1 MHPMIK
7 PALRR
12 SWRGRHT
19 MQMGV
24 TRAHAVSIHPVD
36 SATGLFLRRLDG
48 TRGLDALRREAH
60 RFGLSPRSVDTLV
73 ARLTRAGLIDDGP
86 PPPNGTGT
94 PRDDHPTST
103 DRPRHIHR
111 SPHAGPPAA
120 HAARADDAPRSP
132 RARADPSR
140 TGPLSS
146 GPTVVLRRAR
156 PASSG
161 PSSSGPQPSASPGG
175 RGASSGGRGRDGVIP
190 ARLRAD
196 QASLSVVHP
205 EPGAAVARLGAR
217 RGLRVV
223 VRGAGRVGASVAALL
238 SAAGVGGVEVVDG
251 GCVEPW
257 DVAPGGVGAA
267 DLGRRRGDA
276 ALGAVRRA
284 GPWPAARGGRPGGA
298 VSLVVLAPRDGLGA
312 YAPDP
317 EVARRYREAG
327 IPHVYAG
334 VLEGT
339 GVVGPLVLPGGSACA
354 GCLAAARTEAEPEWP
369 RMLAQWR
376 SGGDREGVA
385 ACDVALATMVAG
397 LTAAHALTF
406 LDGRLPVCTG
416 ARLEFALPGLAW
428 ELTELDPHPR
438 CGCGAAAA
446 ADRDTGVAH
455 V

>member
-86 PPPNGTGT
+86 PPPNDTGT
-94 PRDDHPTST
+94 PRDDHPAST
-103 DRPRHIHR
+103 GRPRHIHR
-111 SPHAGPPAA
+111 SPDAGPPAA
-120 HAARADDAPRSP
+120 HAAPAVVLPRDRP
-132 RARADPSR
+132 P
-140 TGPLSS
+140 SS
-146 GPTVVLRRAR
+146 GS
-156 PASSG
+156 PAS
-161 PSSSGPQPSASPGG
+161 ASRAGRVPPPGARR
-175 RGASSGGRGRDGVIP
+175 RGGVIP

-205 EPGAAVARLGAR
+205 EPGAAEARLGAR

-257 DVAPGGVGAA
+257 DVAPGGVGAG
-267 DLGRRRGDA
+267 DVGRRRGDA

-298 VSLVVLAPRDGLGA
+298 VSLVVLAPRDGLAA

-327 IPHVYAG
+327 IPYVYAG

-376 SGGDREGVA
+376 TGGDREGVA

-428 ELTELDPHPR
+428 ELTKLDPHPR

>member
-48 TRGLDALRREAH
+48 TCGLDSLRREAH

-73 ARLTRAGLIDDGP
+73 ARLTRAGLIDEGP
-86 PPPNGTGT
+86 PPPNTTGT

-103 DRPRHIHR
+103 DRPRHVHR
-111 SPHAGPPAA
+111 
-120 HAARADDAPRSP
+120 
-132 RARADPSR
+132 
-140 TGPLSS
+140 
-146 GPTVVLRRAR
+146 
-156 PASSG
+156 
-161 PSSSGPQPSASPGG
+161 SASPGPAARPEPPLPDPPRPGPPLSGPLPEPPPSGAPPSGAG
-175 RGASSGGRGRDGVIP
+175 RRAGSIP
-190 ARLRAD
+190 ARLRGD

-205 EPGAAVARLGAR
+205 EPGAAVERLAAR

-238 SAAGVGGVEVVDG
+238 SAAGVGEVDVIDG

-257 DVAPGGVGAA
+257 DVAPCGVGPGEV
-267 DLGRRRGDA
+267 GRRRGEA
-276 ALGAVRRA
+276 VRGAVRRA
-284 GPWPAARGGRPGGA
+284 GPWPATRSGRSAGA
-298 VSLVVLAPRDGLGA
+298 VSLVVLAPRDGLA
-312 YAPDP
+312 SYAPDP
-317 EVARRYREAG
+317 EVARGYRESG

-354 GCLAAARTEAEPEWP
+354 GCLAAARAEREPEWP

-376 SGGDREGVA
+376 AGGDREGVA

>member
-19 MQMGV
+19 VQMGV

-48 TRGLDALRREAH
+48 TRGLESLRREAH
-60 RFGLSPRSVDTLV
+60 RFGLSPRSVDALV
-73 ARLTRAGLIDDGP
+73 ARLTGAGLIDEGP
-86 PPPNGTGT
+86 PPPNTTGT

-103 DRPRHIHR
+103 DRPRHVHR
-111 SPHAGPPAA
+111 
-120 HAARADDAPRSP
+120 
-132 RARADPSR
+132 
-140 TGPLSS
+140 
-146 GPTVVLRRAR
+146 
-156 PASSG
+156 
-161 PSSSGPQPSASPGG
+161 SASPGPPS
-175 RGASSGGRGRDGVIP
+175 GAGHPRAGAIP
-190 ARLRAD
+190 ARLRGD

-205 EPGAAVARLGAR
+205 EPGAAVARLAAR
-217 RGLRVV
+217 RGLRVL

-238 SAAGVGGVEVVDG
+238 SAAGVGEVDVVDG

-257 DVAPGGVGAA
+257 DVAPCGVGPGEV
-267 DLGRRRGDA
+267 GRRRGEA
-276 ALGAVRRA
+276 ARGAVRRT
-284 GPWPAARGGRPGGA
+284 GPWPAARGGRRAGA
-298 VSLVVLAPRDGLGA
+298 VSLVVLAPRDGLAA

-354 GCLAAARTEAEPEWP
+354 GCLAAARAEREPEWP

-376 SGGDREGVA
+376 AGGDREGVA

-406 LDGRLPVCTG
+406 LDGRLPACTG

>member
-19 MQMGV
+19 VQMGV
-24 TRAHAVSIHPVD
+24 TRAHAVSIQPVD
-36 SATGLFLRRLDG
+36 AATGLFLRRLDG
-48 TRGLDALRREAH
+48 TRGLDSLRREAH
-60 RFGLSPRSVDTLV
+60 RFGLSARSVDTLV
-73 ARLTRAGLIDDGP
+73 ARLTRAGLIDEGP
-86 PPPNGTGT
+86 PAPKGTVT

-103 DRPRHIHR
+103 DRPRRVHR
-111 SPHAGPPAA
+111 SPGAGLVAPAAAGP
-120 HAARADDAPRSP
+120 
-132 RARADPSR
+132 
-140 TGPLSS
+140 G
-146 GPTVVLRRAR
+146 
-156 PASSG
+156 G
-161 PSSSGPQPSASPGG
+161 PST
-175 RGASSGGRGRDGVIP
+175 SGGRRPGGAIP
-190 ARLRAD
+190 ARLRGD

-205 EPGAAVARLGAR
+205 EPGAAVERLRAR

-257 DVAPGGVGAA
+257 DVTPGGVGAG
-267 DLGRRRGDA
+267 DVGRRRRDA

-284 GPWPAARGGRPGGA
+284 GPWPAARGGAAGGA
-298 VSLVVLAPRDGLGA
+298 VSLVVLAPRDGLAA

-317 EVARRYREAG
+317 EIALRYRAAG
-327 IPHVYAG
+327 VPHVYAG

-354 GCLAAARTEAEPEWP
+354 GCLAAARAEREPEWP

-376 SGGDREGVA
+376 AGGDREGVA

>member
-12 SWRGRHT
+12 SWRDRHT

-86 PPPNGTGT
+86 PPPNDTGT

-103 DRPRHIHR
+103 GRPRRIHR
-111 SPHAGPPAA
+111 SADAGPPVV
-120 HAARADDAPRSP
+120 HAAPA
-132 RARADPSR
+132 
-140 TGPLSS
+140 
-146 GPTVVLRRAR
+146 VVLPRDR
-156 PASSG
+156 PPSSG
-161 PSSSGPQPSASPGG
+161 PSPSGPPASASRAGRVSPPGG
-175 RGASSGGRGRDGVIP
+175 RRRGGVIP

-205 EPGAAVARLGAR
+205 EPGAAEARLRAR

-257 DVAPGGVGAA
+257 DVAPGGAGAG
-267 DLGRRRGDA
+267 DVGRRRGDA
-276 ALGAVRRA
+276 AVGAVRRA
-284 GPWPAARGGRPGGA
+284 GPWQAARGGRPGGA
-298 VSLVVLAPRDGLGA
+298 VSLVVLAPRDGLAA

-327 IPHVYAG
+327 IPYVYAG

-376 SGGDREGVA
+376 AGGDREGVA
-385 ACDVALATMVAG
+385 ACDVALATMVTG

-428 ELTELDPHPR
+428 ELTKLDPHPR

>member
-24 TRAHAVSIHPVD
+24 TRAHAVSIQPVD
-36 SATGLFLRRLDG
+36 DATGLFLRRLDG

-60 RFGLSPRSVDTLV
+60 AFGLSPRAVDVLV
-73 ARLTRAGLIDDGP
+73 ARLTRAGLIDEGP
-86 PPPNGTGT
+86 PPPNDTGT
-94 PRDDHPTST
+94 PRDGHPTST
-103 DRPRHIHR
+103 ALPRRIHR
-111 SPHAGPPAA
+111 CPRPGPPAPHRPA
-120 HAARADDAPRSP
+120 PSDAAPSEPPPSPAARAGAG
-132 RARADPSR
+132 RAGAGRAD
-140 TGPLSS
+140 
-146 GPTVVLRRAR
+146 A
-156 PASSG
+156 A
-161 PSSSGPQPSASPGG
+161 ASPSPPAGAGRRGG
-175 RGASSGGRGRDGVIP
+175 AIP
-190 ARLRAD
+190 ARLRGD

-205 EPGAAVARLGAR
+205 EPGAAADRLRAR

-223 VRGAGRVGASVAALL
+223 VRGAGRVGAPVAALL
-238 SAAGVGGVEVVDG
+238 SAAGVGGVEVLDG

-257 DVAPGGVGAA
+257 DVAPGGVAAA
-267 DLGRRRGDA
+267 DVGRRRKDA

-284 GPWPAARGGRPGGA
+284 RPWPVARGGCPDGA
-298 VSLVVLAPRDGLGA
+298 VALVVLAPRDGLGA

-317 EVARRYREAG
+317 EVARPYREAG

-354 GCLAAARTEAEPEWP
+354 GCLAAARAEQEPEWP

-376 SGGDREGVA
+376 AGDDREGVA

-406 LDGRLPVCTG
+406 LDGRLPACTG
-416 ARLEFALPGLAW
+416 ARLECALPGLAW
-428 ELTELDPHPR
+428 ELTKLDPHPR

>member
-73 ARLTRAGLIDDGP
+73 ARLTRAGLIDEGP
-86 PPPNGTGT
+86 PPPNTTGT
-94 PRDDHPTST
+94 PPDDHPTST
-103 DRPRHIHR
+103 DRPRGIHP
-111 SPHAGPPAA
+111 SPSPDPPAPPAA
-120 HAARADDAPRSP
+120 APSGPPPSAARRGG
-132 RARADPSR
+132 ARGGA
-140 TGPLSS
+140 
-146 GPTVVLRRAR
+146 RR
-156 PASSG
+156 
-161 PSSSGPQPSASPGG
+161 GG
-175 RGASSGGRGRDGVIP
+175 AIP
-190 ARLRAD
+190 ARLRGD

-205 EPGAAVARLGAR
+205 EPGAAAERLAAR
-217 RGLRVV
+217 RGLRVL

-238 SAAGVGGVEVVDG
+238 AAAGVGEVEVVDG

-257 DVAPGGVGAA
+257 DVAPGGVGAG
-267 DLGRRRGDA
+267 DVGRRRRDA

-298 VSLVVLAPRDGLGA
+298 VSLVVLAPRDGLAA

-317 EVARRYREAG
+317 EVARRCREAG
-327 IPHVYAG
+327 FPHVYAG

-354 GCLAAARTEAEPEWP
+354 GCLAAARAEREPEWP
-369 RMLAQWR
+369 RLLAQWR

-428 ELTELDPHPR
+428 ELTKLDPHPR

>member
-1 MHPMIK
+1 
-7 PALRR
+7 
-12 SWRGRHT
+12 
-19 MQMGV
+19 MQIGV

-48 TRGLDALRREAH
+48 TRGLEALRREGH

-86 PPPNGTGT
+86 PPPKGTGT
-94 PRDDHPTST
+94 PRDDHPAST
-103 DRPRHIHR
+103 DRPRRIHR

-120 HAARADDAPRSP
+120 HAPPADAARPP
-132 RARADPSR
+132 LPPTDPPPTDPPP
-140 TGPLSS
+140 TGPLPSGPPAAPRRSDSLSS
-146 GPTVVLRRAR
+146 GSSTAAPSTDR
-156 PASSG
+156 PSM
-161 PSSSGPQPSASPGG
+161 
-175 RGASSGGRGRDGVIP
+175 SGGRGRGGAIP
-190 ARLRAD
+190 ARLRGD
-196 QASLSVVHP
+196 RASLSVVHP
-205 EPGAAVARLGAR
+205 EPGAAVARLEAR

-257 DVAPGGVGAA
+257 DVAPGGVGAG
-267 DLGRRRGDA
+267 DVGRRRSDA

-298 VSLVVLAPRDGLGA
+298 VSLVVLAPRDGLAA

-354 GCLAAARTEAEPEWP
+354 GCLTAARTEREPEWP

-376 SGGDREGVA
+376 AGGDREGVA
-385 ACDVALATMVAG
+385 ACDVALATIVAG

>member
-60 RFGLSPRSVDTLV
+60 RFGLSPGSVDTLV
-73 ARLTRAGLIDDGP
+73 ARLARAGLVDVGP

-103 DRPRHIHR
+103 DFPRRIHGSARPGPAAVPDPPP
-111 SPHAGPPAA
+111 SGPPPSD
-120 HAARADDAPRSP
+120 RPPPGPLPPSDPPPSGPPRSG
-132 RARADPSR
+132 AR
-140 TGPLSS
+140 
-146 GPTVVLRRAR
+146 RR
-156 PASSG
+156 G
-161 PSSSGPQPSASPGG
+161 
-175 RGASSGGRGRDGVIP
+175 GVIP
-190 ARLRAD
+190 ARLAGDR
-196 QASLSVVHP
+196 ASLSVVHP
-205 EPGAAVARLGAR
+205 EPGAAVERLAAR

-257 DVAPGGVGAA
+257 DVAPGGVCAA
-267 DLGRRRGDA
+267 DVGRRRRDA

-284 GPWPAARGGRPGGA
+284 GPWQAARGGREGGA

-354 GCLAAARTEAEPEWP
+354 GCLAAARAEREPEWP

-376 SGGDREGVA
+376 AGGDREGVA

-446 ADRDTGVAH
+446 ADRDTGVVH

>member
-19 MQMGV
+19 VQMGV
-24 TRAHAVSIHPVD
+24 TRAHAVSIEPVD
-36 SATGLFLRRLDG
+36 AATGLFLRRLDG
-48 TRGLDALRREAH
+48 TRGLESLRREAH
-60 RFGLSPRSVDTLV
+60 GFGLPPGSVDALV
-73 ARLTRAGLIDDGP
+73 AGLTRAGLIDEGP
-86 PPPNGTGT
+86 PPRNTTGT
-94 PRDDHPTST
+94 PPDDHPAST
-103 DRPRHIHR
+103 DRPRDVH
-111 SPHAGPPAA
+111 
-120 HAARADDAPRSP
+120 
-132 RARADPSR
+132 R
-140 TGPLSS
+140 TG
-146 GPTVVLRRAR
+146 A
-156 PASSG
+156 
-161 PSSSGPQPSASPGG
+161 
-175 RGASSGGRGRDGVIP
+175 IP
-190 ARLRAD
+190 ARLRGD

-205 EPGAAVARLGAR
+205 EPGAARERLAAR
-217 RGLRVV
+217 RGLRVL

-238 SAAGVGGVEVVDG
+238 SAAGIGEVDVVDG
-251 GCVEPW
+251 GRVEPW
-257 DVAPGGVGAA
+257 DVAPGGVGPGEV
-267 DLGRRRGDA
+267 GRRRA
-276 ALGAVRRA
+276 EAVRGAVRRA
-284 GPWPAARGGRPGGA
+284 GPWPAARGGRRPAA
-298 VSLVVLAPRDGLGA
+298 VSLVVLAPRDGLAA

-317 EVARRYREAG
+317 DVARHCREAG

-354 GCLAAARTEAEPEWP
+354 GCLAEARAEREPEWP

-376 SGGDREGVA
+376 AGGDREGVA

-406 LDGRLPVCTG
+406 VDGRLPACTG

-428 ELTELDPHPR
+428 ELTKLDPHPR

-455 V
+455 D

>member
-19 MQMGV
+19 VQAGV

-36 SATGLFLRRLDG
+36 ATTGLFLRRLDG
-48 TRGLDALRREAH
+48 TRGLESLRREAP
-60 RFGLSPRSVDTLV
+60 RFGLSPRSVDALV
-73 ARLTRAGLIDDGP
+73 ARLTRAGLIDEGP
-86 PPPNGTGT
+86 PPPNATGT
-94 PRDDHPTST
+94 PRDDHPAST
-103 DRPRHIHR
+103 DLPRHVHVR
-111 SPHAGPPAA
+111 G
-120 HAARADDAPRSP
+120 
-132 RARADPSR
+132 
-140 TGPLSS
+140 
-146 GPTVVLRRAR
+146 
-156 PASSG
+156 
-161 PSSSGPQPSASPGG
+161 SA
-175 RGASSGGRGRDGVIP
+175 IP
-190 ARLRAD
+190 ARLRGD

-205 EPGAAVARLGAR
+205 EPGAAVERLAAR
-217 RGLRVV
+217 RGLRVL

-238 SAAGVGGVEVVDG
+238 SAAGVGEVDVVDG
-251 GCVEPW
+251 GYVEPW
-257 DVAPGGVGAA
+257 DVAPCGVGPGEI
-267 DLGRRRGDA
+267 GRRRGEA
-276 ALGAVRRA
+276 VRGAVRRA
-284 GPWPAARGGRPGGA
+284 GPWPAARGGRPAGA
-298 VSLVVLAPRDGLGA
+298 VSLVVLAPRDGLAA

-354 GCLAAARTEAEPEWP
+354 GCLAAARAEREPEWP

-376 SGGDREGVA
+376 AGGDREGVA

-406 LDGRLPVCTG
+406 LDGRLPACTG

>member
-48 TRGLDALRREAH
+48 TRGLDALRRQAH
-60 RFGLSPRSVDTLV
+60 RFGLSPGSVDTLV
-73 ARLTRAGLIDDGP
+73 ARLTRAGLVDEGP

-94 PRDDHPTST
+94 PRDDHPAST
-103 DRPRHIHR
+103 DFPRDIHR
-111 SPHAGPPAA
+111 SARPGRAAVPDRPPSGPPAGPPAFGQPPPGP
-120 HAARADDAPRSP
+120 PRSG
-132 RARADPSR
+132 AR
-140 TGPLSS
+140 
-146 GPTVVLRRAR
+146 RR
-156 PASSG
+156 G
-161 PSSSGPQPSASPGG
+161 
-175 RGASSGGRGRDGVIP
+175 GVIP
-190 ARLRAD
+190 ARLESDR
-196 QASLSVVHP
+196 ASLSVVHP
-205 EPGAAVARLGAR
+205 EPGAAVERLAAR

-238 SAAGVGGVEVVDG
+238 SAAGVGGVDVIDG

-257 DVAPGGVGAA
+257 DVAPGGVCAA
-267 DLGRRRGDA
+267 DVGRRRRDA

-284 GPWPAARGGRPGGA
+284 GPWPAARGGREGGA

-354 GCLAAARTEAEPEWP
+354 GCLAAARAEREPEWP

-376 SGGDREGVA
+376 AGGDREGGA
-385 ACDVALATMVAG
+385 ACDVALATIVAG

-446 ADRDTGVAH
+446 ADRDTGVVH